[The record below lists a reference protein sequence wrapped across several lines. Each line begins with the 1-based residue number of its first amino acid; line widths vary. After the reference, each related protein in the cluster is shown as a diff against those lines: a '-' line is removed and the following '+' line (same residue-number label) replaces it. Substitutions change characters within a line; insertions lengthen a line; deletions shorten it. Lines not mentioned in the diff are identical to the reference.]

1 VKGKKA
7 SAPYANK
14 KDQTVQKAPKS
25 AGDKPKN
32 PLFEKRPKNFG
43 IGGDYHPARD
53 LTRYVRWPKYIKL
66 QRQRRVMYS
75 RLKIPPAINQFSRT
89 LDKNTALELFRLMKK
104 YKPESKEAKKAR
116 LLHAAATHLKYEKE
130 QRKAAKKAAKK
141 AKKEGKKDGAKAD
154 EKMKTDEKKK
164 AEKPAKAAKVAKAA
178 KAAKPAKADDKK
190 GGDAKK
196 GDKKSTDAVT
206 DKKKKPNF
214 LKFGI
219 NHITSLIEQ
228 KKAKLVIIANDVD
241 PVELVIWL
249 PALCRKMQVPYCIV
263 KNKAR
268 LGALVRKKTATAV
281 AITRVNKEHQATF
294 GKLTSAIKANYNDR
308 FDEFRRT
315 WGGGHLGNKS
325 AHALLKKKLKA
336 KKEGK
341 RK

>member
-1 VKGKKA
+1 MPKVKRAVKSKKA
-7 SAPYANK
+7 SAPYDNK
-14 KDQTVQKAPKS
+14 KDQSVQKAAKS
-25 AGDKPKN
+25 ADKPKN

-43 IGGDYHPARD
+43 IGGDLHPARD

-141 AKKEGKKDGAKAD
+141 AKKEGKKEGAKAD

-164 AEKPAKAAKVAKAA
+164 ADKPAKAAKAA

-190 GGDAKK
+190 AGDKKGDAKK
-196 GDKKSTDAVT
+196 GDAKKSTDAAS

-219 NHITSLIEQ
+219 NHITALVEQ

-268 LGALVRKKTATAV
+268 LGALVRKK
-281 AITRVNKEHQATF
+281 
-294 GKLTSAIKANYNDR
+294 KLPQLLPSLVSTKSIK
-308 FDEFRRT
+308 
-315 WGGGHLGNKS
+315 
-325 AHALLKKKLKA
+325 LLS
-336 KKEGK
+336 EN
-341 RK
+341 

>member
-7 SAPYANK
+7 STPYDNK
-14 KDQTVQKAPKS
+14 KDQSAQKVAKS
-25 AGDKPKN
+25 ADKAKN

-43 IGGDYHPARD
+43 IGGDLHPARD

-104 YKPESKEAKKAR
+104 YKPESKVAKKDR
-116 LLHAAATHLKYEKE
+116 LRHAAATHLKYEKE

-141 AKKEGKKDGAKAD
+141 AKKEGKKDGEKTD

-164 AEKPAKAAKVAKAA
+164 ADKPAKAAKPAKAG

-190 GGDAKK
+190 AGDKKGDAKK
-196 GDKKSTDAVT
+196 GDAKKGDAKKSATDAS

-219 NHITSLIEQ
+219 NHITALIEQ

-268 LGALVRKKTATAV
+268 LGALVRKKNCHSCCHYSCQQGASSNFRKIDV
-281 AITRVNKEHQATF
+281 SHQSE
-294 GKLTSAIKANYNDR
+294 LQR
-308 FDEFRRT
+308 
-315 WGGGHLGNKS
+315 
-325 AHALLKKKLKA
+325 
-336 KKEGK
+336 
-341 RK
+341 